1 MRLDKTDDPRG
12 FLEKLS
18 RKELEYTAQFY
29 GIESVKPG
37 MPAELMRPLIAQAN
51 PPRIPTPVR
60 QKIGMY
66 AEQLRVP
73 PYDIWKH
80 TQFGEQAPVVQEP
93 EKAEEVDALA
103 DLKRQWESELNH
115 LHDPVKSDEPS
126 VPSVKK
132 KKKIPKIVLLRR
144 ECKAKGI
151 KWERTDKAVDLE
163 AKLNGENTSECSQ

>member
-80 TQFGEQAPVVQEP
+80 TQFGEQAPVVQET

-103 DLKRQWESELNH
+103 DLKKQWEVESQTPAVEEK
-115 LHDPVKSDEPS
+115 PATPA
-126 VPSVKK
+126 
-132 KKKIPKIVLLRR
+132 KKIPKIVLLRR
-144 ECKAKGI
+144 ECKARGI